1 MSKNNIERG
10 AVDKEF
16 ETRKKGGMHSL
27 LMMVLGAC
35 LAVMIAVFFYMS
47 PFFNQK
53 TTAPLN
59 VPLEVVPLAES
70 DVQQPSFEFYEVLP
84 EQEFRSIPEGVS
96 VQSQAEEVT
105 QELPIDEIVYRSN
118 RGGAH
123 DEIADTEPT
132 EIVVVEENAT
142 YDDPAPIMHIQPVT
156 SNVTYI
162 LQVRSYN
169 NADDADRRRAEV
181 LMTGVDAEVV
191 KRRDAAGSVIYQV
204 ISTPFVSR
212 DSAMMAYKR
221 LQSNGIDSVVVE
233 QKR

>member
-1 MSKNNIERG
+1 MSKNHTERG

-27 LMMVLGAC
+27 LMMALGAC
-35 LAVMIAVFFYMS
+35 LAIMIAVFFYMS

-96 VQSQAEEVT
+96 VQSQAEEVI
-105 QELPIDEIVYRSN
+105 QELPIDETVHRSN
-118 RGGAH
+118 TRS
-123 DEIADTEPT
+123 EFVDTEPA

-142 YDDPAPIMHIQPVT
+142 YDEPTPVIHIQPVP
-156 SNVTYI
+156 SAVTYI
-162 LQVRSYN
+162 LQVRSYDD
-169 NADDADRRRAEV
+169 ADDADRRRAEV

-191 KRRDAAGSVIYQV
+191 KRRDGAGNVIYQV
-204 ISTPFVSR
+204 VSTPFVSR